1 MFDLRDWLTQSDSGP
16 PPVPDAE
23 ADTSQTIDETEELPA
38 QAGEQR
44 PLEAGFD
51 LNGWLA
57 AGLADPPAFLL
68 RDTGPTEAGWADR
81 ARGFARNV
89 PPLTGVAAA
98 LFLASVVI
106 LATGFSVPGLVS
118 TNAPGGPSTPAPEGG
133 TTPTPGTPAAT
144 GTPDASGQ
152 GPSESSGGTPTPAP
166 TPAPTTDGDT
176 GAGGGN
182 EAAAQD
188 DEETARETPEPETAT
203 TPTPTSTPTPTPG
216 IVPEETPTLTPDDG
230 GGDDTVVNETIDA
243 VVDAISDGVSAF
255 IGGSRMPTAQL

>member
-152 GPSESSGGTPTPAP
+152 EPSESSGGTPTPAP
-166 TPAPTTDGDT
+166 TTDGNT
-176 GAGGGN
+176 GDGGGN